1 MSAVLDWIRV
11 NLPAIGLCLGGT
23 VVGVLVQGFGERC
36 SAPRRKA
43 LERNRQRAD
52 QWTR

>member
-23 VVGVLVQGFGERC
+23 ILGVLVQGLGERW

-43 LERNRQRAD
+43 LERNRR
-52 QWTR
+52 RGGR